1 MKKTYTASI
10 KFKVALAALT
20 GQPIADI
27 CKQYEVPSSVVHK
40 WKSQLKAKGAEIFNS
55 SQKSKQQEAERTE
68 TKLYEKIGKLT
79 TELDFLKKVLND

>member
-1 MKKTYTASI
+1 VKKTYTASI
-10 KFKVALAALT
+10 KFKVALSALT

-27 CKQYEVPSSVVHK
+27 CKQYEVPASMVHK
-40 WKSQLKAKGAEIFNS
+40 WKSQLKSRGSEVFNS
-55 SQKSKQQEAERTE
+55 SQKSRQQEGEKAE